1 MQPVLAIF
9 KRELLGYFIT
19 PVAYV
24 FISLFLL
31 TSGAFSFYISNIY
44 ERGQADLVTFF
55 TWHPWIYLFFIPA
68 ITMRLWA
75 EERKASTIE
84 ILLTLPIAT
93 WKLVT
98 AKFLAA
104 WAFTS
109 ISLFLTFP
117 LWITVSYL
125 GDPDHGAIISGY
137 FGSLLMAGGY
147 LAIGSCL
154 SALTKN
160 QIIAFIT
167 GITVCFIFTIS
178 GFPMVISFFQL
189 WLPQFL
195 LEMISSFSFLTHF
208 EGLTKGVINLNNIVY
223 FVSVIL
229 LWLFINTLVLDA
241 KKD

>member
-44 ERGQADLVTFF
+44 ERGQADLITFF

>member
-44 ERGQADLVTFF
+44 ERGQADLITFF
-55 TWHPWIYLFFIPA
+55 TWHPWIYLCFIPA